1 MSSTKERLVAAGA
14 ELFSRQG
21 YSATGVKE
29 ITTVAGAPFG
39 SMYHHFPGGKEQL
52 GADAIRSSGAM
63 YGLLIGV
70 VFDPA
75 PDLVTGVRDFYRLA
89 GVNLRETGWADACPI
104 ATVALEVSSTSDPM
118 RDACAEVFEGWLQTA
133 VPRFTRYGIAEDRA
147 RELAIAFV
155 CQLEGAFVLCR
166 AMRTTEALD
175 VAGELMATVVAR
187 DLPTP
192 G

>member
-14 ELFSRQG
+14 ELFGRQG
-21 YSATGVKE
+21 YSATGVKQ
-29 ITTVAGAPFG
+29 ITTAAAAPFG

-63 YGLLIGV
+63 YGLLVGI
-70 VFDPA
+70 VFDRA

-89 GVNLRETGWADACPI
+89 GVNLRETEWADACPI
-104 ATVALEVSSTSDPM
+104 ATVALEVVSTSEPL
-118 RDACAEVFEGWLQTA
+118 REACAEVFEGWLQEA
-133 VPRFTRYGIAEDRA
+133 VPRFTRHGIAEDRA
-147 RELAIAFV
+147 RELAIALV
-155 CQLEGAFVLCR
+155 CQLEGAFVLSR

-175 VAGELMATVVAR
+175 VAGELMATVVGR
-187 DLPTP
+187 ELSS